1 MNIEINAKDMKV
13 SDRLQDYVEKKLGR
27 LERYLPNIAQVRV
40 DLAHER
46 NHRTGEHPVAQLTIR
61 NQRGTILRAEVKDQP
76 DMHAA
81 IDVVVDRM
89 YRQIS
94 RYKGKQRRR
103 AGERFAEVE
112 PELAAAEA
120 PPLESAD
127 EESEMGTIVRRKT
140 IDLIPMNEQEAV
152 DQMELLGHAFFV
164 FYNADT
170 AQINVVYRRQTGD
183 YGILEPKLG

>member
-13 SDRLQDYVEKKLGR
+13 SDRLQEYVEKKLGR
-27 LERYLPNIAQVRV
+27 LERYLPNIAHVRV
-40 DLAHER
+40 DLTHEHSR
-46 NHRTGEHPVAQLTIR
+46 RMGEHPVAQLTIR
-61 NQRGTILRAEVKDQP
+61 NERGTILRAEVKDQP
-76 DMHAA
+76 DMHTA

-89 YRQIS
+89 YRLIS

-103 AGERFAEVE
+103 AGERFAEID
-112 PELAAAEA
+112 PELAAAEL
-120 PPLESAD
+120 PPIELT
-127 EESEMGTIVRRKT
+127 EEDVDQGTIVRRKT
-140 IDLIPMNEQEAV
+140 INLIPMNEQEAV

-170 AQINVVYRRQTGD
+170 AQVNVVYRRESGD